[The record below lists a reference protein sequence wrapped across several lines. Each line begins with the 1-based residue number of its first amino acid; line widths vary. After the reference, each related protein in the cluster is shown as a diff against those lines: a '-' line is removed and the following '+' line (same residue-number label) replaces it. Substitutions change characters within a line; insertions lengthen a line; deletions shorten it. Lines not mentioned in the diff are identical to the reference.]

1 MRPEEEG
8 GGKEEGRGCREG
20 GERTMDECR
29 GKREG
34 ERREEGGRREGD
46 MREEVGGGRFV
57 VGRGVS
63 YRVAI
68 SRGGVEYV
76 LTGDDDRKGLNVALL
91 ALKGD

>member
-1 MRPEEEG
+1 
-8 GGKEEGRGCREG
+8 
-20 GERTMDECR
+20 
-29 GKREG
+29 
-34 ERREEGGRREGD
+34 

-76 LTGDDDRKGLNVALL
+76 LAGDADRKGLKVALL
-91 ALKGD
+91 AFKGD